1 MNYSLLTIV
10 SIALIL
16 SISLNAF
23 LYWYQQRLLSKF
35 LFISENLNDL
45 VTVIDNYKNH
55 LQKVYKMEMFYGDD
69 VLRYLVEHTN
79 SLLTILEDY
88 EDVYS
93 ITMPLEREQPEGEE
107 VEEKKNDSEEEPK
120 KDVFYAGT
128 RRGDN

>member
-93 ITMPLEREQPEGEE
+93 ITMPLEREQPEGEQ
-107 VEEKKNDSEEEPK
+107 VEEKKNDSEEEPE

-128 RRGDN
+128 RRGDS